1 MRNEI
6 FGPLFEKEISRY
18 IASNQVTKLAAEALS
33 QYCDELFNDPELNQL
48 IDSSLEPIIS
58 KPNEYY
64 GVFED
69 HTSVPRYI
77 ADHSEQLSVHPVALQ
92 FSGSRD
98 AVTETTLNN
107 LFQLRLIN
115 RMLNE
120 QGTLFPF
127 QNIISSGDVAINIS
141 TQCKGFQ
148 CAISIDNGG
157 GGGPEAQLLTGVWG
171 DELLSS
177 PIKLSENTHH
187 ELIRAFQRVTELAAD
202 PSGPSLKLPIRN
214 EPINWSLQPL
224 EIYESICSTISAS
237 LYVKEHLLAITE
249 EVRTS
254 SVEALSLPAVG
265 NINHRLFNNLD
276 DKLRV
281 QIARKIRTNSYLQNY
296 QLADLL
302 PALEDLVKGY
312 SKGFAPSFFGDLAKE
327 MLNQYLEE
335 HHHPHPS
342 GKSFPLSQPLLSD
355 LVTID
360 QYDDRGHFMKEGIN
374 ALQEHWDN
382 VQSYKASLDLA
393 ESLEGLASPEINEP
407 LIQANAQTVDIDT
420 IPIKGAM

>member
-6 FGPLFEKEISRY
+6 FGPLFELEISRY

-48 IDSSLEPIIS
+48 IDNSLEPIIS
-58 KPNEYY
+58 KPNEYF

-92 FSGSRD
+92 FAGNRD
-98 AVTETTLNN
+98 AVTETSLNG

-120 QGTLFPF
+120 QGTLFPS
-127 QNIISSGDVAINIS
+127 QNIIRSDDVTINIS
-141 TQCKGFQ
+141 TQCNGFQ
-148 CAISIDNGG
+148 CAINIYNGQEEG
-157 GGGPEAQLLTGVWG
+157 TEVKLLTGVWG
-171 DELLSS
+171 DDLLSS

-187 ELIRAFQRVTELAAD
+187 ELIRAFQHVTELAAD
-202 PSGPSLKLPIRN
+202 PSGPSLKIPIRD
-214 EPINWSLQPL
+214 EPINWGLQPI
-224 EIYESICSTISAS
+224 EIYSSISSNVSAS
-237 LYVKEHLLAITE
+237 RYVKEHLLAITE
-249 EVRTS
+249 EVRKS
-254 SVEALSLPAVG
+254 SVEALSNPSFG
-265 NINHRLFNNLD
+265 SINHGLFNNLD
-276 DKLRV
+276 DELRD
-281 QIARKIRTNSYLQNY
+281 QIARQIRTNSYLQNY

-312 SKGFAPSFFGDLAKE
+312 RKGFAPSFFGDLAKG

-335 HHHPHPS
+335 HHHPHSS

-374 ALQEHWDN
+374 ALQEHWSN

-393 ESLEGLASPEINEP
+393 KTMEGIAATEIDDP
-407 LIQANAQTVDIDT
+407 LFQAKTQIVEFDT